1 MAGYYTITSAD
12 NGKVLGFP
20 LLQQSG
26 NANTFTGA
34 TATLCLRDQ
43 NGILY
48 TRSLVWNPVT
58 IEWEYS
64 VIAGEFAIGRWHGMV
79 AVIFPGPVGP
89 VYQQRIY
96 FRRGGRGLNKRSE
109 DAAILR
115 APEERKR
122 G

>member
-20 LLQQSG
+20 LLSSIND
-26 NANTFTGA
+26 NANSFTGA

-48 TRSLVWNPVT
+48 TRALVWNAVT

-64 VIAGEFAIGRWHGMV
+64 VVAGEFAIGRWHGMV

-89 VYQQRIY
+89 VYS
-96 FRRGGRGLNKRSE
+96 SE
-109 DAAILR
+109 FIFDVVAAD
-115 APEERKR
+115 
-122 G
+122 

>member
-43 NGILY
+43 NGVFY
-48 TRSLVWNPVT
+48 TRPLVWNPVT

-64 VIAGEFAIGRWHGMV
+64 VIAGEFEIGRWHGMV

-89 VYQQRIY
+89 VDS
-96 FRRGGRGLNKRSE
+96 SE
-109 DAAILR
+109 FIFDVVAAD
-115 APEERKR
+115 
-122 G
+122 